1 MARTGPWP
9 PLAQREGG
17 HDAEAA
23 HTHSLSPSLSLSRPD
38 PRPCSR
44 FTLVICLTA
53 LVSAFAPI
61 ERAATPDLSEPPGS
75 DSEPQLVLVR
85 AGPELERGPHHQ
97 VLQTITEYSD
107 LTGRLVAQTNA
118 ITVLA
123 TGLSYFQ
130 DGQWRE
136 TVEEIE
142 LFDQGAVARQGSHRV
157 LWSPNATSD
166 EGVDVLTADGQ
177 RFRSQVLGL
186 SYYDAASGASVL
198 IAELKASQAELSAP
212 NRLVYPDAFDG
223 VQADLAYEYHRASV
237 AQEVVLRGPLPE
249 PAQFGMNPAT
259 TRLEVLTEFYESP
272 VPVIERLVVRAETD
286 PGQRALM
293 HEPDLT
299 DDQLQFAEYAMGAGR
314 AFGVGSDASVDSE
327 SVPVVKRWEAIDGR
341 TILLEQVEWPA
352 LAALL
357 AQLPGQANAT
367 PGERSVE
374 RVPSIERQLPLR
386 PRVAQ
391 ANPNESNLVPF
402 DLVAAQCPGHPCP
415 GAGVVVD
422 WVLVQSQTNF
432 AFKGDTTY
440 LVMDSVNL
448 SGSTTIEGGTVVKY
462 TNAVASPKLSI
473 TGTILCQTGPY
484 RPAVFTAKDDN
495 TVGEIIPTS
504 TGNPSGYYGNPAI
517 EVRSVGQVMGGIRV
531 RYAQTGVFYQDLSA
545 GTGSGLLHA
554 QLVGCGAA
562 VRFNGRGTVFQNFTL
577 RNVLVHDCSTA
588 VYGYSFAGQVEH
600 LTAHDCT
607 WLAYDYYGQKYGTT
621 SSLSVTNSV
630 LAQIGSLYSGRPVT
644 VSGGYNGLWAS
655 PVVGSPCWT
664 NNSNPF
670 LTVGAGA
677 HYLEAVSEFH
687 DKGTSSMSQ
696 GLRDALM
703 TRTTHAP
710 EELLS
715 SFTADTTLPVSS
727 MVTRDTDAPDLGW
740 HYEPLDYLWSNLNLT
755 NATLTLTGGVAVGMG
770 GSRGLRLQNGARV
783 VSEGDPLALNWLVP
797 YDVVQEQPLVGG
809 GGPLASLFEVNGM
822 PAVLP
827 EVRLRFTGVSFLAG
841 HYNKRLLLRNWSQY
855 SLDTLELRDCLVHG
869 GALDLSLYPVG
880 DARVMTVGLTNNLF
894 ARVGFSLD
902 QDTDVPRLVVHARN
916 NLFLQGWVRLADYMG
931 TGTWSVRDNLFDA
944 VSLSG
949 EAVPN
954 SHNGYYGTPLLP
966 GSTNHR
972 VLTAVDYLPGPLG
985 LNYYPN
991 TGGNL
996 SELINHGSRPA
1007 SEAGLYLKT
1016 LLASQAPEGTS
1027 QVDIGYHYVP
1037 IVTPELVTTNL
1048 AGAVDVDYHSATPG
1062 TNECLIVSVNYD
1074 DGDPFNLA
1082 RVDSD
1087 GSVTSWSTIAH
1098 EYYENPLTT
1107 ARTDGYGFTNGQ
1119 TFFATGTLPASGPVR
1134 IWRVSP
1140 NGGAATQWATVGDT
1154 FWPGGLHI
1162 DATGVFGHDLILVTG
1177 WLADCLS
1184 GSVWRINGQT
1194 GLPTPIAT
1202 LGTCLEGVSV
1212 CPTNQAQYGP
1222 WAGKVLTG
1230 AGDQWL
1236 VYHIAPDGTTD
1247 TTDLG
1252 LSPHDFHVIPPNQD
1266 LYVVQ
1271 FVPKDEGPSRLLKV
1285 PRAFFANLQ
1294 GDILIV
1300 QSGEFD
1306 GPLTLLPSNGELFV
1320 VHWAGTA
1327 FDVTRITDGK
1337 PPEVDPRQFEHAV
1350 FAPLSIPSIP

>member
-1 MARTGPWP
+1 
-9 PLAQREGG
+9 
-17 HDAEAA
+17 
-23 HTHSLSPSLSLSRPD
+23 
-38 PRPCSR
+38 
-44 FTLVICLTA
+44 
-53 LVSAFAPI
+53 
-61 ERAATPDLSEPPGS
+61 
-75 DSEPQLVLVR
+75 
-85 AGPELERGPHHQ
+85 
-97 VLQTITEYSD
+97 
-107 LTGRLVAQTNA
+107 
-118 ITVLA
+118 LA

-142 LFDQGAVARQGSHRV
+142 LFEQGAVARQGPHRV
-157 LWSPNATSD
+157 LWSLDGTSD

-198 IAELKASQAELSAP
+198 IAETKASQAELSAP

-223 VQADLAYEYHRASV
+223 VQADLAYEYRRASL
-237 AQEVVLRGPLPE
+237 AQEVVLRGPLPD

-259 TRLEVLTEFYESP
+259 TRLEVLTEFFESP

-299 DDQLQFAEYAMGAGR
+299 DDQLQFTEYAMGAGR
-314 AFGVGSDASVDSE
+314 AFGVGSGASVDSE
-327 SVPVVKRWEAIDGR
+327 SVPVVKRWEVIDGR
-341 TILLEQVEWPA
+341 TVLLEQVQWPA

-357 AQLPGQANAT
+357 AQLPEQAKAA
-367 PGERSVE
+367 PCEE
-374 RVPSIERQLPLR
+374 RVRRVASIERQLPLW

-391 ANPNESNLVPF
+391 ANRYESDLVPSE
-402 DLVAAQCPGHPCP
+402 LLAAQRLDRPGS
-415 GAGVVVD
+415 GTGVVID
-422 WVLVQSQTNF
+422 WVLVQSQADFT
-432 AFKGDTTY
+432 FKADTTY
-440 LVMDSVNL
+440 LVMGSVNL

-473 TGTILCQTGPY
+473 TGTIVCQTGPY

-495 TVGEIIPTS
+495 TVGDCIPTS

-517 EVRSVGQVMGGIRV
+517 EIRSVGQVLGGIRL
-531 RYAQTGVFYQDLSA
+531 RYAQTGVFYHDLSA

-554 QLVGCGAA
+554 QLVGCAVA

-577 RNVLVHDCSTA
+577 RNVLVHQCPTA

-607 WLAYDYYGQKYGTT
+607 RLAYDYYGQKYGTT

-687 DKGTSSMSQ
+687 DKGTDTMSQ
-696 GLRDALM
+696 VLLDALK

-710 EELLS
+710 EELLTN
-715 SFTADTTLPVSS
+715 FTVDTTLPVSS
-727 MVTRDTDAPDLGW
+727 MVPRDTDAPDLGW
-740 HYEPLDYLWSNLNLT
+740 HYEPLDYLWSNLDLT
-755 NATLTLTGGVAVGMG
+755 NATLTLTGGVAVAMG
-770 GSRGLRLQNGARV
+770 GSRGLRLQNGARGL
-783 VSEGDPLALNWLVP
+783 SEGDPLALNWLVP
-797 YDVVQEQPLVGG
+797 YDVVQEQPVVVGG
-809 GGPLASLFEVNGM
+809 GGSVSLFEVNSL

-827 EVRLRFTGVSFLAG
+827 EVRLRFTGISFLAG
-841 HYNKRLLLRNWSQY
+841 HYNKRLLLRNWDQS
-855 SLDTLELRDCLVHG
+855 SLDTLELRDCRVYG

-880 DARVMTVGLTNNLF
+880 DARVMTVGLTNNLL
-894 ARVGFSLD
+894 ARVRFSLD

-916 NLFLQGWVRLADYMG
+916 NLFLQGWLRLADYMG

-944 VSLSG
+944 LSLSG

-972 VLTAVDYLPGPLG
+972 VLSAVDYLPGPLG
-985 LNYYPN
+985 TNYYPN

-996 SELINHGSRPA
+996 SELIDHGSRPA

-1016 LLASQAPEGTS
+1016 VLASQAPEGTS

-1048 AGAVDVDYHSATPG
+1048 AGAVDVDYHPATPG
-1062 TNECLIVSVNYD
+1062 VSECLIVSVNYN
-1074 DGDPFNLA
+1074 DGDPYNLA
-1082 RVDSD
+1082 RLDANGNVSQ
-1087 GSVTSWSTIAH
+1087 WSSIVG
-1098 EYYENPLTT
+1098 ELYENPLTT
-1107 ARTDGYGFTNGQ
+1107 AKSDGYGFTTGQ
-1119 TFFATGTLPASGPVR
+1119 TYFASRTAPLW
-1134 IWRVSP
+1134 IWQVSSE
-1140 NGGAATQWATVGDT
+1140 GAGAINRTTVNDVD
-1154 FWPGGLHI
+1154 WPGGLHI

-1177 WLADCLS
+1177 WLENCIS

-1194 GLPTPIAT
+1194 GLPTWITT
-1202 LGTCLEGVSV
+1202 LDTCIEGVLV
-1212 CPTNQAQYGP
+1212 CPTNQALYGP

-1230 AGDQWL
+1230 AGNQWL

-1266 LYVVQ
+1266 LYVIQ

-1300 QSGEFD
+1300 QSGEFHH
-1306 GPLTLLPSNGELFV
+1306 PETLVQSNGELFV
-1320 VHWAGTA
+1320 GHWTGAA
-1327 FDVTRITDGK
+1327 FTTTRITDGK
-1337 PPEVDPRQFEHAV
+1337 GRQADPRQFEHAV
-1350 FAPLSIPSIP
+1350 FAPMSIPSNP